1 MPRSCAN
8 CGSQVAEGVRFCP
21 SCGSP
26 MAEPGAPGA
35 QAGGGPAPAPAP
47 PGGSAPTVVAPS
59 PSAAPPPPSDVA
71 GPPRYPPP
79 PPSPPPPA
87 PPPPALP
94 AAAPPPPPPPP
105 APPALAGPPPPPPL
119 APAAPGGPAP
129 PPGGVRP
136 LGGFAPSGVHHVS
149 APVPGHGIP
158 ARLIAV
164 GGGAALLAGIA
175 AVVVFLTG
183 GGQSKATSRSSGT
196 TPAPATAPPPPA
208 PSPAP
213 TTGQGGNLAG
223 AFPNSVGSFTLDQSS
238 LQQDSTLISDGATDS
253 LEGIYSDN
261 SGNQVGADL
270 GSFSSPSNAQAEVQ
284 GVAANFTKRGFQ
296 VSPAQPLHDASGTQI
311 GIFVTADGS
320 SLSQPSHVV
329 ESSNNLYEE
338 FVGSDFSVL
347 SQFSRTFP

>member
-1 MPRSCAN
+1 M
-8 CGSQVAEGVRFCP
+8 
-21 SCGSP
+21 
-26 MAEPGAPGA
+26 
-35 QAGGGPAPAPAP
+35 
-47 PGGSAPTVVAPS
+47 
-59 PSAAPPPPSDVA
+59 
-71 GPPRYPPP
+71 
-79 PPSPPPPA
+79 
-87 PPPPALP
+87 
-94 AAAPPPPPPPP
+94 
-105 APPALAGPPPPPPL
+105 
-119 APAAPGGPAP
+119 
-129 PPGGVRP
+129 
-136 LGGFAPSGVHHVS
+136 GGFAPSGVHHVS

-213 TTGQGGNLAG
+213 NTGQGGNLAG
-223 AFPNSVGSFTLDQSS
+223 AFPNSVGSFTLDQA
-238 LQQDSTLISDGATDS
+238 QQVVTILKYG
-253 LEGIYSDN
+253 N